1 MSSMTKYTF
10 DHDALSI
17 WEAVGLTEDRWNE
30 LERKAKDISEMSDYM
45 SEDIEK
51 AIGYTNNPIE
61 LVVLGMML
69 ARWG

>member
-1 MSSMTKYTF
+1 MTKYTF

-17 WEAVGLTEDRWNE
+17 WKAVGLTEDRWNE